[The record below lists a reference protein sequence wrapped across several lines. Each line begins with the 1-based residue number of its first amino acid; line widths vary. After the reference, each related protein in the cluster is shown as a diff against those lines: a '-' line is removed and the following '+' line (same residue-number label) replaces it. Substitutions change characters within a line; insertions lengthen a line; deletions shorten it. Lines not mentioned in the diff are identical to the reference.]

1 MIGRYDANAIR
12 GKCHLLVYVT
22 YPDAIIPRMDLE
34 AVFLFER
41 AASKVACYYR
51 QDHLSSASENTN
63 GLIGRRSLYLFVSAI
78 VRW

>member
-1 MIGRYDANAIR
+1 MLTR
-12 GKCHLLVYVT
+12 GKLNLLVYVT
-22 YPDAIIPRMDLE
+22 YPDAIIPRMDLFS
-34 AVFLFER
+34 VFRFER
-41 AASKVACYYR
+41 AASQVACYSTIGYR